1 MACDQSRWN
10 KENIEGHIDEDM
22 NHCEM
27 FPWG

>member
-10 KENIEGHIDEDM
+10 KENIEGHVDEDM

-27 FPWG
+27 LPWG